1 MSNLLA
7 FSKIHLQESVPIET
21 FIKDPILKTINFSK
35 EQFWLYEI
43 VNSFEF
49 QRLSK
54 IKQLSLTIN
63 NFPSC
68 THTRLTHSLGVY
80 ELCNRFTQHFIASG
94 DLDKEKDKIAI
105 NIALATSL
113 LHDIG
118 HGPLSHALERALP
131 HFHHEK
137 MSVAILNSPETK
149 VNYLLRKKAKED
161 NLDEFFY
168 IQEIEKVLN
177 KTSSH
182 KWIIDLIS
190 SHIDVD
196 RLDFLIRDSYYSGV
210 LYGNTVDVSLLIKWS
225 LLRKDA
231 NGDLRF
237 FFQLKAKYMIG
248 NFLFT
253 RFHMYEE
260 LYRNRATLVY
270 EDILCKTFSYI
281 RENQEYFK
289 DLEAFK
295 KIAFLFSPF
304 ESWNITIFLNLSD
317 ELFLSLVDELMDKDL
332 KVLKSFRALFLGFS
346 NKEDITSYL
355 NKNPLEK
362 NISKGS
368 ERITIAFWDIR
379 KERTV
384 ESTINISDFYN

>member
-1 MSNLLA
+1 MNNLLN
-7 FSKIHLQESVPIET
+7 FSKIHLQESEPTEA

-43 VNSFEF
+43 VNTFEF
-49 QRLSK
+49 QRLAK

-94 DLDKEKDKIAI
+94 DLDKNKDQIAI

-137 MSVAILNSPETK
+137 MAVLLLNSPETK
-149 VNYLLRKKAKED
+149 INLLLRKKAKED

-168 IQEIEKVLN
+168 IQEIEKVFN
-177 KTSSH
+177 KTSEH

-190 SHIDVD
+190 SDIDID

-210 LYGNTVDVSLLIKWS
+210 QYGSTVDVSLLIKWS

-248 NFLFT
+248 NFLLT
-253 RFHMYEE
+253 RYHMYEE
-260 LYRNRATLVY
+260 LYRNRASLVY
-270 EDILCKTFSYI
+270 EDLLCKTFSYI
-281 RENQEYFK
+281 KENQEYFK
-289 DLEAFK
+289 NLEPFK
-295 KIAFLFSPF
+295 KISFLFS
-304 ESWNITIFLNLSD
+304 ELDNWNIMSFLSLTD
-317 ELFLSLVDELMDKDL
+317 ELFLSLFNELTNMDFKML
-332 KVLKSFRALFLGFS
+332 KFFRALFLGFS
-346 NKEDITSYL
+346 NKEDISTYL
-355 NKNPLEK
+355 SKNPLEK
-362 NISKGS
+362 DTSLGGEK
-368 ERITIAFWDIR
+368 ITISFWDTKQESI
-379 KERTV
+379 V